1 MLFGINDSLDDKRPT
16 LMLVDKAI
24 HSIFESEGR
33 IVEQASS
40 AHNQQLGYLCPGM
53 QRESLIRKAWDP
65 LTTLFS
71 RCVCRRMLSAD
82 LKAMG
87 PLPISLP
94 TC

>member
-40 AHNQQLGYLCPGM
+40 AHNQQLRTAVWVIYALACKG
-53 QRESLIRKAWDP
+53 KA
-65 LTTLFS
+65 
-71 RCVCRRMLSAD
+71 
-82 LKAMG
+82 
-87 PLPISLP
+87 
-94 TC
+94 